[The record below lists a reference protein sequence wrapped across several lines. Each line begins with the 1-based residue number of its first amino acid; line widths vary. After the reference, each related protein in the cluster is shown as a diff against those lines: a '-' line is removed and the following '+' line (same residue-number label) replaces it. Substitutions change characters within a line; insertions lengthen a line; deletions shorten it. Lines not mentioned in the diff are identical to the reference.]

1 MTPVQFITELFGDGW
16 THSQLPVFLVMLQQ
30 AQEDARR
37 YHLVRDKIAEDNE
50 ILIACMNLLLQF
62 HHLTISIY
70 NSLYN
75 SLFTLNQRGLG
86 GY

>member
-37 YHLVRDKIAEDNE
+37 YHLVRDKIAKDNE
-50 ILIACMNLLLQF
+50 IPGSRSDLRQIDIEVDEARQSGLI
-62 HHLTISIY
+62 
-70 NSLYN
+70 
-75 SLFTLNQRGLG
+75 
-86 GY
+86 

>member
-16 THSQLPVFLVMLQQ
+16 TQSQLPVFLVMLQQ

-50 ILIACMNLLLQF
+50 IPGSRSDLRQIDIEVDEARQSGLI
-62 HHLTISIY
+62 
-70 NSLYN
+70 
-75 SLFTLNQRGLG
+75 
-86 GY
+86 

>member
-37 YHLVRDKIAEDNE
+37 YHLVRDKIAEENDMPGSQSDLRQIDIE
-50 ILIACMNLLLQF
+50 VDEARQSGLI
-62 HHLTISIY
+62 
-70 NSLYN
+70 
-75 SLFTLNQRGLG
+75 
-86 GY
+86 

>member
-37 YHLVRDKIAEDNE
+37 YHLVRDKIAEEGDIPGSQSDLRQIDIE
-50 ILIACMNLLLQF
+50 VDEARQSGLI
-62 HHLTISIY
+62 
-70 NSLYN
+70 
-75 SLFTLNQRGLG
+75 
-86 GY
+86 